1 MGGVL
6 CLEHGSKRNLLIFWG
21 SFLNLWAETF
31 VLITEALD
39 FDWISEGVAGF
50 ITIMREAVED
60 KVSYSEKDL
69 EGQEK
74 YKIEIDDR
82 LLKKWN
88 ALAQVYMSR
97 KTNVVSVNLRQ
108 FTGGEF

>member
-6 CLEHGSKRNLLIFWG
+6 CSEHGSKRNLLIFWG

-39 FDWISEGVAGF
+39 LDWISEGVAGF
-50 ITIMREAVED
+50 ITIMMEAEED
-60 KVSYSEKDL
+60 KVSYSENDL

-97 KTNVVSVNLRQ
+97 KTVV
-108 FTGGEF
+108 